1 MWHRSSKFKTS
12 QELETPRE
20 AVLLFNQ
27 HHLTPRSGTAQP
39 LAGNRLLHLQTGY
52 HPCVTAYVLLKVRQV
67 QKMCFQASSSHLIQF
82 PWPGCSNASP
92 KLVHEP
98 LDLKLTG
105 KPAMENWFLNDDIL
119 RFLQQGTPSVRPS
132 VQVELLLFLFPDKVS
147 LQVQRLAL

>member
-1 MWHRSSKFKTS
+1 MFS
-12 QELETPRE
+12 
-20 AVLLFNQ
+20 
-27 HHLTPRSGTAQP
+27 
-39 LAGNRLLHLQTGY
+39 
-52 HPCVTAYVLLKVRQV
+52 
-67 QKMCFQASSSHLIQF
+67 ASSSHLIQF
-82 PWPGCSNASP
+82 PLPGCSNASP